1 MLYSLIVVIQLF
13 FWQGRINHTM
23 KFNFEKKYI
32 TIGIITFFVAAASI
46 CFYYLIFHSESFFDK
61 LKAVCVIASPVIYG
75 IIVAYLLT
83 PIVNYFEKKLLEPL
97 FTQKG
102 ILTVRKR
109 KYMRMISVTM
119 ALIVVVVA
127 FFGFFSIV
135 IPNLIISIK
144 NISSQFSSYM
154 QTLSFWSNKFFDDYP
169 EIEVLV
175 MNFLNEYS
183 GEFTNYL
190 NNNIIPQVES
200 LVKTVSLSL
209 ISLLKFLWNF
219 IIGVIIAIYV
229 LFSKETF
236 AGQAKKIMYA
246 LFSSKNANQII
257 SDTRFISDTFIGFI
271 SGKIVDSVIIGFL
284 CFAGTSFLKLPYP
297 LLLSVIV
304 GVTNV
309 IPFFGPYLGAVPC
322 ALLVLMVN
330 PVQCIY
336 FIIFIFLL
344 QQLDGNVIGP
354 KILGESTGLSGFW
367 VIFSIT
373 IFGGL
378 WGIPGM
384 IVGVPFF
391 AVIYA
396 MTKRYTERKLK
407 KKGLPTESDKYLNV
421 KKIDGDVFILKNQN
435 EHKRFFKLS
444 FGRKSGSTANKLEEI
459 EETPNT
465 DEKKKEPEEKGE

>member
-1 MLYSLIVVIQLF
+1 
-13 FWQGRINHTM
+13 M
-23 KFNFEKKYI
+23 KFNIDKKYI
-32 TIGIITFFVAAASI
+32 TIGIISFFVIAASI
-46 CFYYLIFHSESFFDK
+46 CFYYLVFHSESFFEK
-61 LKAVCVIASPVIYG
+61 INAVFVIASPVIYG

-83 PIVNYFEKKLLEPL
+83 PIVNYFEKKLLEPV

-102 ILTVRKR
+102 DMTSRKK
-109 KYMRMISVTM
+109 KYMRMISVTITM
-119 ALIVVVVA
+119 LVVILV
-127 FFGFFSIV
+127 FYGFFSIV
-135 IPNLIISIK
+135 IPNLVISIK

-154 QTLSFWSNKFFDDYP
+154 QTLRYWSNKFFNDYP
-169 EIEVLV
+169 EIETIVAE
-175 MNFLNEYS
+175 FLSSYS
-183 GEFTNYL
+183 GKFSDYL
-190 NNNIIPQVES
+190 NNSIIPQVES

-209 ISLLKFLWNF
+209 ISVLKFLWNF
-219 IIGVIIAIYV
+219 IIGVVIAIYV

-236 AGQAKKIMYA
+236 AGQAKKITYA

-257 SDTRFISDTFIGFI
+257 SDTRFISETFIGFI

-284 CFAGTSFLKLPYP
+284 CFAGTSILKLPYP
-297 LLLSVIV
+297 LLISVII

-309 IPFFGPYLGAVPC
+309 IPFFGPYLGAIPC
-322 ALLVLMVN
+322 AFLVFMVN
-330 PVQCIY
+330 PIQCIY

-378 WGIPGM
+378 WGVPGM
-384 IVGVPFF
+384 IIGVPFF

-407 KKGLPTESDKYLNV
+407 KKGLPTESNRYLNV

-435 EHKRFFKLS
+435 EHKRFFKFS
-444 FGRKSGSTANKLEEI
+444 FGRKTEQTGNKLEEI
-459 EETPNT
+459 EE
-465 DEKKKEPEEKGE
+465 KEEQQ